1 MATPSAVQQLND
13 VTVAA
18 DVVQRRAV
26 GQLADAAF
34 GVVLR
39 VGSPS
44 IPDRAQYASAFT
56 YWK

>member
-1 MATPSAVQQLND
+1 
-13 VTVAA
+13 
-18 DVVQRRAV
+18 V
-26 GQLADAAF
+26 GQLANAAIA
-34 GVVLR
+34 VVLR